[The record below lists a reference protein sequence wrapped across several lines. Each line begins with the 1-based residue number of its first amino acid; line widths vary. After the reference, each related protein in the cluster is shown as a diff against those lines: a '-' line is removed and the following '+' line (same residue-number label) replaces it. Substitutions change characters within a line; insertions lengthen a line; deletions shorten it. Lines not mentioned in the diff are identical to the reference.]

1 MKKSSLNH
9 IFRTIWSEVLNAWV
23 AVSELVSAKGKRSAS
38 SALKKALTTNAAHAS
53 NPANRNDGFRVK
65 PLALAVIFCF
75 SAQAQ
80 ANPIGAQI
88 VNGTATI
95 SQTGNT
101 LTVTNSPSAII
112 NWQGFSINQNETT
125 NFIQQSAASSV
136 LNRVVGTDPSQLL
149 GALTSN
155 GKVFLI
161 NPAGILVGQGAR
173 IDVAGFVASTLN
185 LSNEDFL
192 AGNLNFTSSNSP
204 LPL

>member
-9 IFRTIWSEVLNAWV
+9 IFRTVWSEVLNALV
-23 AVSELVSAKGKRSAS
+23 AVSELASAKCKRSGS
-38 SALKKALTTNAAHAS
+38 SALKKTLAASVAHVS
-53 NPANRNDGFRVK
+53 NPARRNNKFRIK
-65 PLALAVIFCF
+65 PLALAVTFCF
-75 SAQAQ
+75 CAQAQ
-80 ANPIGAQI
+80 ANPLGRQ
-88 VNGTATI
+88 VVHGTATVNQI
-95 SQTGNT
+95 CNT

-136 LNRVVGTDPSQLL
+136 LNRVVGADPSQLL

-161 NPAGILVGQGAR
+161 NPAGILVVQGAR

-192 AGNLNFTSSNSP
+192 AG
-204 LPL
+204 